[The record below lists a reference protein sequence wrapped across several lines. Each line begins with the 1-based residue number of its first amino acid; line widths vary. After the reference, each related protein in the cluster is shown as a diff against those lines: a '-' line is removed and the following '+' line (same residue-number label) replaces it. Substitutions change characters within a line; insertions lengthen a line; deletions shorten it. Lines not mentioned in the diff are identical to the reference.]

1 MPQIARSAVLI
12 GFDSLCRSRGLNPLE
27 LLRRCGLD
35 PLLLRRSD
43 LHLPYA
49 RFAELLSLA
58 VQDGGGSDFGL
69 RLSEYH
75 DYLILG
81 PFGLL
86 LAQAESFSEV
96 LKLTQS
102 YVHLHAQGI
111 ALSEQAR
118 GDSTLLE
125 YRLMLDE
132 PVDARQLLEL
142 GLAVVHRSMRS
153 LFGAQWQPQALWLS
167 HACLSEPALYEQ
179 FFACPV
185 LFEQRQCGFV
195 VDLQLNEAKPLSQR
209 PQLKSHL
216 LAQYAEA
223 PQPGDWV
230 ERVQSLLA
238 AILPTGE
245 ARLEV
250 AARLLNCHP
259 RSLQQSLQAQGLSFR
274 QLLDRVRYAEACQQL
289 KYSDRSITDLALHL
303 GYADETAFSRAFKR
317 WSGLPPWQW
326 RQQS

>member
-35 PLLLRRSD
+35 PLLLRRAD

-49 RFAELLSLA
+49 RFATLLSLA
-58 VQDGGGSDFGL
+58 ASEGGGADFGL

-96 LKLTQS
+96 RKLTQS

-111 ALSEQAR
+111 SLNEQKWGGA
-118 GDSTLLE
+118 TLME
-125 YRLMLDE
+125 YRLTLDE

-142 GLAVVHRSMRS
+142 GLGVVHRSMCS
-153 LFGAQWQPQALWLS
+153 LFGAQWQPKALWVS
-167 HACLSEPALYEQ
+167 HACLSEPALYEA

-185 LFEQRQCGFV
+185 LFEQPFSGFV
-195 VDLQLNEAKPLSQR
+195 VEPELNEARPLSQR
-209 PQLKSHL
+209 PQLKNHL
-216 LAQYAEA
+216 LAQYAQE
-223 PQPGDWV
+223 PQPGELV
-230 ERVQSLLA
+230 ERLRALLA

-250 AARLLNCHP
+250 AARLLSLHP
-259 RSLQQSLQAQGLSFR
+259 RTLQQSLQRQGLSFR
-274 QLLDRVRYAEACQQL
+274 QLLDQVRYAEACQQL
-289 KYSDRSITDLALHL
+289 KYSDRSVTDLALHL

-317 WSGLPPWQW
+317 WSGLAPRQW
-326 RQQS
+326 RQQN